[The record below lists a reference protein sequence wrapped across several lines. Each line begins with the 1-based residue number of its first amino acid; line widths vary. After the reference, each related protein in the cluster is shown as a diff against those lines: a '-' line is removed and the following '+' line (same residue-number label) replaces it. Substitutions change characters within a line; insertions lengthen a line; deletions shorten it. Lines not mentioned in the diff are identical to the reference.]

1 MLNIINTIF
10 RGDCRPTMLS
20 KLNGILQK
28 YMPLF
33 APLGLLVGGILG
45 ERITSYTSLVTWLFA
60 FMTFSG
66 SLNSN
71 FTHIRKSFSRPLPI
85 IMTVVILHA
94 VMPLF
99 VWLIG
104 HFLFSDDPYI
114 IIGLVLAFVIPT
126 GITSF
131 IWVSMYKGHIGL
143 TLSAILISS
152 MLSPFIVPVSMTLF
166 AGSKVKIDFWDMM
179 MGLLMMIVIPSILG
193 MVLNNMTHGAIKTV
207 LGDKLAPFAKLSLI
221 FIITINGAKVV
232 PYLKNVDSSIF
243 KIAIVVVLLAGTGY
257 LLGFIISTVFKWD
270 KEIRVSLIFNG
281 GMRNLGAGTVLALTY
296 FPSPVLLPIIIAML
310 FEQLL
315 ASLCGVMIKR
325 FGSDANTKTNKKIP
339 SQINH

>member
-1 MLNIINTIF
+1 ML
-10 RGDCRPTMLS
+10 G

-33 APLGLLVGGILG
+33 APLGLLIGGILG
-45 ERITSYTSLVTWLFA
+45 ERITSYTFLVTWLFA
-60 FMTFSG
+60 FMTFYG

-94 VMPLF
+94 VMPIL

-104 HFLFSDDPYI
+104 RFLFSDNPYI

-126 GITSF
+126 GVTSF

-143 TLSAILISS
+143 TLSVILISS

-166 AGSKVKIDFWDMM
+166 AGSKVKIDSWDMI

-193 MVLNNMTHGAIKTV
+193 MVLNNMTHGAIKNV

-221 FIITINGAKVV
+221 FIIIINGAKVV
-232 PYLKNVDSSIF
+232 PYLKNLDNSIF

-270 KEIRVSLIFNG
+270 KEVRVSLIFNC

-315 ASLCGVMIKR
+315 ASLCGMMIKR
-325 FGSDANTKTNKKIP
+325 FGSNTNTKTNKKIH
-339 SQINH
+339 SQINP

>member
-1 MLNIINTIF
+1 ML
-10 RGDCRPTMLS
+10 G

-33 APLGLLVGGILG
+33 APLGLLIGGILG
-45 ERITSYTSLVTWLFA
+45 ERITSYTFLVTWLFA

-94 VMPLF
+94 VMPIF

-104 HFLFSDDPYI
+104 HFLFPDEPYI

-131 IWVSMYKGHIGL
+131 IWISMYKGHIGL
-143 TLSAILISS
+143 TLSVILISS
-152 MLSPFIVPVSMTLF
+152 MLSPFIVPFSMTLF
-166 AGSKVKIDFWDMM
+166 ADSKVKIDFWDMI

-193 MVLNNMTHGAIKTV
+193 MVLNNMTHGAIKNV
-207 LGDKLAPFAKLSLI
+207 LADKLAPFAKLSLI
-221 FIITINGAKVV
+221 FIIIINGAKVV
-232 PYLKNVDSSIF
+232 PYLKNLDSSIF
-243 KIAIVVVLLAGTGY
+243 KIAIVVVLLLGGTGY

-270 KEIRVSLIFNG
+270 KEVRVSLIFNC

-296 FPSPVLLPIIIAML
+296 FPSPVLLPIVIAML

-315 ASLCGVMIKR
+315 ASLGGVMIKR
-325 FGSDANTKTNKKIP
+325 FGSNSNTKTNKKIH
-339 SQINH
+339 SQINP